1 MKDKNNW
8 KTFKQEKP
16 KEETYLLIQRTYSDE
31 EFLEWESVKDYDR
44 IDFMTG
50 IVEDNTL
57 HAGDRNGTVSVS
69 IFDEYLQNDF
79 WKWKYLE

>member
-1 MKDKNNW
+1 MNDW
-8 KTFKQEKP
+8 KTFTQEKP
-16 KEETYLLIQRTYSDE
+16 KEETYILIQRTYSDE
-31 EFLEWESVKDYDR
+31 EFIEWESAKDYDR

-57 HAGDRNGTVSVS
+57 HAGDRNGTYSVS